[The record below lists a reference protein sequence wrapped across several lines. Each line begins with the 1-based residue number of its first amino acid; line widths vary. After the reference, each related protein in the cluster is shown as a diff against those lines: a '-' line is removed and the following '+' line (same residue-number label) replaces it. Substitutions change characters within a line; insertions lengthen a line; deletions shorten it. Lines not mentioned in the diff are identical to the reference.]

1 MDSPH
6 ILIIDN
12 YDSFS
17 YNLVQGIG
25 TMASVDI
32 HRNDAITIDEI
43 QKLGPDGIIISPGPG
58 FPQNAG
64 VSMSIFSELNYPTL
78 GVCLGHQALCA
89 ANGVS
94 IIHAP
99 SVVHGKIS
107 HVSHDE
113 SGVLSDLPNP
123 FIAGR
128 YHSLMAE
135 EINMPD
141 FLIPTART
149 LGEPS
154 LLMGVR
160 HTKKPHEGV
169 QFHPELKSRP
179 FQPHPLFID
188 FIRAAVK
195 QSRLV

>member
-1 MDSPH
+1 MDFPH

-25 TMASVDI
+25 TIANVDVS
-32 HRNDAITIDEI
+32 RNDAISIGEI
-43 QKLGPDGIIISPGPG
+43 QKLDPDGIIVSPGPG
-58 FPQNAG
+58 FPQDAG
-64 VSMSIFSELNYPTL
+64 ISMSIFSELAYPTL
-78 GVCLGHQALCA
+78 GVCLGYQALCA

-107 HVSHDE
+107 HITHDGF
-113 SGVLSDLPNP
+113 GVLSNIPDP
-123 FIAGR
+123 FVAGR
-128 YHSLMAE
+128 YHSLTAE
-135 EINMPD
+135 ESSISD
-141 FLIPTART
+141 FLIPTAWT
-149 LGEPS
+149 LDEVP

-169 QFHPELKSRP
+169 QFHPESFLTPLGTKILENFCSQCLK
-179 FQPHPLFID
+179 
-188 FIRAAVK
+188 
-195 QSRLV
+195 

>member
-1 MDSPH
+1 MDFPH

-25 TMASVDI
+25 TIANVDVS
-32 HRNDAITIDEI
+32 RNDAISIGEI
-43 QKLGPDGIIISPGPG
+43 QKLDPDGIIVSPGPG
-58 FPQNAG
+58 FPQDAG
-64 VSMSIFSELNYPTL
+64 ISMSIFSELAYPTL
-78 GVCLGHQALCA
+78 GVCLGYQALCA

-107 HVSHDE
+107 HITHDGF
-113 SGVLSDLPNP
+113 GVLSNIPDP

-128 YHSLMAE
+128 YHSLTAE
-135 EINMPD
+135 ESSISD
-141 FLIPTART
+141 FLIPTAWT
-149 LGEPS
+149 LDEVP

-169 QFHPELKSRP
+169 QFHPESFLTPLGTKILENFCSQCLK
-179 FQPHPLFID
+179 
-188 FIRAAVK
+188 
-195 QSRLV
+195 

>member
-1 MDSPH
+1 MDFPH

-25 TMASVDI
+25 TIATVDVS
-32 HRNDAITIDEI
+32 RNDAISIDEI
-43 QKLGPDGIIISPGPG
+43 QKLDPDGIIVSPGPG
-58 FPQNAG
+58 FPQDAG
-64 VSMSIFSELNYPTL
+64 ISMSIFSELAYPTL
-78 GVCLGHQALCA
+78 GVCLGYQALCA

-107 HVSHDE
+107 HITHDGF
-113 SGVLSDLPNP
+113 GVLSNIPDP
-123 FIAGR
+123 FVAGR
-128 YHSLMAE
+128 YHSLTAE
-135 EINMPD
+135 ESSISD
-141 FLIPTART
+141 FLIPTAWT
-149 LGEPS
+149 LDEVP

-169 QFHPELKSRP
+169 QFHPESFLTPLGTKILENFCSQCLK
-179 FQPHPLFID
+179 
-188 FIRAAVK
+188 
-195 QSRLV
+195 

>member
-1 MDSPH
+1 MDFPH

-25 TMASVDI
+25 TIANVDVS
-32 HRNDAITIDEI
+32 RNDAMSIEEI
-43 QKLGPDGIIISPGPG
+43 QKLDPDGIIVSPGPG
-58 FPQNAG
+58 FPQGAG
-64 VSMSIFSELNYPTL
+64 VSMSIFSELTYPTL
-78 GVCLGHQALCA
+78 GVCLGYQALCA

-107 HVSHDE
+107 HITHDG
-113 SGVLSDLPNP
+113 SGVLSNLPNP
-123 FIAGR
+123 FVAGR
-128 YHSLMAE
+128 YHSLTAE
-135 EINMPD
+135 ESSIPD
-141 FLIPTART
+141 FLIPTAWT
-149 LGEPS
+149 LDEVP

-169 QFHPELKSRP
+169 QFHPESFLTPLGTKILENFCLQCLK
-179 FQPHPLFID
+179 
-188 FIRAAVK
+188 
-195 QSRLV
+195 